1 MVKND
6 FSNVHLAGHGKTINN
21 FVQKYAARPE
31 ATQSLPGIGM
41 AHDWVEQ
48 INKFYQEDQFNSKL
62 SFEQLASDYLQSEGV
77 SFGNHSLSLT
87 SNDLKTDANKLQKAF
102 LDGHSAMKIL
112 ISFDTDYLINQNV
125 VKLHQF
131 KDSYGNKIAQS
142 FPGGGF
148 DLVDEVKLRYAVQ
161 NGMNKYVSQNGM
173 TDPLWVGALQFDRQH
188 VHAHIACV
196 DQGELSQSK
205 RLLLYNGVWQDR
217 GKVLAKGKETI
228 RSNVD
233 SALTLSKGLH
243 KSVVNNQS
251 ARALVNTKSQ
261 TFDLQQRYQ
270 QRLASQL
277 LQLLRL
283 NDSRINAQENDDL
296 YYEKL
301 GDYRD
306 SLVMQEAKQFNLP
319 QSMTGLLN
327 QRLDQVLDQQIQQ
340 LGQQGVPDSDYLVS
354 PSGLLNSSW
363 SQLLQDDAQKQ
374 KQRVEQDS
382 RDVSSWK
389 FLLNDYNQQ
398 FIEGQTGNGSM
409 TMSAFYGF
417 EFDTALRRLAVDQA
431 SNPLGLVGN
440 YSRRQD
446 LVHNRK
452 VLLDQRERLLEE
464 GYRTGALNN
473 PDQGELRRIV
483 KNPQFQDEL
492 LSVANKDA
500 KRGKYWLA
508 NQRKAYSKIEDVPAY
523 QDLLLKAYSV
533 DNSIGVTSDTVN
545 QLSKTSFVRGEL
557 LNELAGHSMH
567 PLVRSALN
575 PSGNNLDQLKQYSDL
590 QRFTKSLKD
599 YQIRVANYTESGV
612 RRGLIRPMASF
623 SDPRVLITPDPIG
636 RPLDV
641 RNQFD
646 IHNWRHLTDGI
657 NWKSSDGN
665 LRFGQLEREQTFVK
679 RAELY
684 ARLSNQPSLALTNV
698 KRRQREDL
706 RKLTAAQSF
715 LGNQFKE
722 HLKQDNQEIL
732 QAVSFRGVR
741 QKKPLQDIP
750 ENPVA
755 NSKKRVEKTP
765 VYLRELH
772 TIRQQEMNVDEAE
785 NVVDDSRRL
794 VHRVLEQELNL

>member
-6 FSNVHLAGHGKTINN
+6 FSNVHLVGHGKTINN
-21 FVQKYAARPE
+21 FVQKYTARPE
-31 ATQSLPGIGM
+31 ATQSLPGLGM

-77 SFGNHSLSLT
+77 SFDNRSLSLT
-87 SNDLKTDANKLQKAF
+87 SNELKTDANKLQKAF
-102 LDGHSAMKIL
+102 LAGHSAMKIL

-131 KDSYGNKIAQS
+131 KDPYGNKIAQS

-148 DLVDEVKLRYAVQ
+148 DLVDETKLRYAVQ

-188 VHAHIACV
+188 AHAHIACV

-283 NDSRINAQENDDL
+283 NNSRINAQENDEL

-327 QRLDQVLDQQIQQ
+327 QRLDQVLDRQIQE
-340 LGQQGVPDSDYLVS
+340 LSQQGMPDSDYLVS

-363 SQLLQDDAQKQ
+363 SQFLQDDAQKQ
-374 KQRVEQDS
+374 RQRVEQDS

-389 FLLNDYNQQ
+389 FLLNDYNQK
-398 FIEGQTGNGSM
+398 FIEDRTGNGSM
-409 TMSAFYGF
+409 AMSAFYGF
-417 EFDTALRRLAVDQA
+417 EFDMALRRLAVNQA
-431 SNPLGLVGN
+431 NNPLGLISN

-473 PDQGELRRIV
+473 PDQNELQRIV
-483 KNPQFQDEL
+483 KDPRFQDEL
-492 LSVANKDA
+492 LKVANKDTA
-500 KRGKYWLA
+500 RGKYWIA
-508 NQRKAYSKIEDVPAY
+508 NRQQAYSKIEDVSAY

-533 DNSIGVTSDTVN
+533 DNSIGIAPDTVDK
-545 QLSKTSFVRGEL
+545 LAKTSFVRGEL
-557 LNELAGHSMH
+557 LNELAGRSMA
-567 PLVRSALN
+567 PLVRRALN
-575 PSGNNLDQLKQYSDL
+575 PSGNNLDQLKRYPEL
-590 QRFTKSLKD
+590 QGFTKSLKD

-612 RRGLIRPMASF
+612 RRGLIRPLVSF
-623 SDPRVLITPDPIG
+623 SDPRVLLTPDPIG

-646 IHNWRHLTDGI
+646 INNWRHLTNEID
-657 NWKSSDGN
+657 WKSLDGN

-679 RAELY
+679 RADLY
-684 ARLSNQPSLALTNV
+684 LSLSGQSSLALLNV
-698 KRRQREDL
+698 RRQQREDL
-706 RKLTAAQSF
+706 NKLKTAQPFLGEQFSKHLEQDSQEISQAVRFQGIKRDAQSDS
-715 LGNQFKE
+715 LSG
-722 HLKQDNQEIL
+722 DS
-732 QAVSFRGVR
+732 VVG
-741 QKKPLQDIP
+741 
-750 ENPVA
+750 
-755 NSKKRVEKTP
+755 SKKQVVKTP
-765 VYLRELH
+765 VYLRELY

>member
-31 ATQSLPGIGM
+31 ATQSLPGVGM
-41 AHDWVEQ
+41 AHDWVKQ
-48 INKFYQEDQFNSKL
+48 INKFYQEDQFNSKV

-77 SFGNHSLSLT
+77 SFDNHSLSLT
-87 SNDLKTDANKLQKAF
+87 SDDLKTDANRLQKAF
-102 LDGHSAMKIL
+102 LDGHSAMKLL

-125 VKLHQF
+125 VNLHQF

-148 DLVDEVKLRYAVQ
+148 DLVDEVKLRHAVQ

-217 GKVLAKGKETI
+217 GKILAKGKETI
-228 RSNVD
+228 RSNID

-283 NDSRINAQENDDL
+283 NDSRINAQENGDL

-327 QRLDQVLDQQIQQ
+327 QRLDQVLDRQIQQ
-340 LGQQGVPDSDYLVS
+340 LGQQGVPDSDYLAS

-363 SQLLQDDAQKQ
+363 SQFLQDDAQRQ
-374 KQRVEQDS
+374 RQRVEQDS

-389 FLLNDYNQQ
+389 FLLNDYNQK
-398 FIEGQTGNGSM
+398 FIEDRTGNGSM
-409 TMSAFYGF
+409 AMSAFYGF
-417 EFDTALRRLAVDQA
+417 EFDTALRRLAVNQA
-431 SNPLGLVGN
+431 DNPLGLISN
-440 YSRRQD
+440 YNRRQD

-473 PDQGELRRIV
+473 PNQGELRRIV

-492 LSVANKDA
+492 LKIANNDA
-500 KRGKYWLA
+500 ARGKYWVA
-508 NQRKAYSKIEDVPAY
+508 NQRQVYSKIDDVPAY

-533 DNSIGVTSDTVN
+533 DNSIGVTPDTVN
-545 QLSKTSFVRGEL
+545 QLSKTSFIRGEL
-557 LNELAGHSMH
+557 LNELAGRSMS

-575 PSGNNLDQLKQYSDL
+575 PSGNNLDQLKRYSDL
-590 QRFTKSLKD
+590 QRFVKNLKD

-612 RRGLIRPMASF
+612 RRGLIRPLVSF
-623 SDPRVLITPDPIG
+623 SDPRVLLTPDPIG

-646 IHNWRHLTDGI
+646 INNWRHLTNEID
-657 NWKSSDGN
+657 WKSSDGN
-665 LRFGQLEREQTFVK
+665 LRFGQLEREQAFVK

-684 ARLSNQPSLALTNV
+684 SRLSNQSSLALINV
-698 KRRQREDL
+698 KRRQQEDL
-706 RKLTAAQSF
+706 TKLTAAQPF
-715 LGNQFKE
+715 LGQQFHE
-722 HLKQDNQEIL
+722 HLKQDNQEIS
-732 QAVSFRGVR
+732 QVVSFKGIKD
-741 QKKPLQDIP
+741 KKPSHTLMEDS
-750 ENPVA
+750 VV
-755 NSKKRVEKTP
+755 NSKKKVVKTP